1 MLNGSRIVPVV
12 VLDDASFAP
21 DLATPGRGRHPVR
34 RDHPAHPR
42 RPRRSIRA
50 IAGRSDFAVGAGTV
64 TTVAQVD
71 AAVDAGAT
79 YLVSPG
85 FDDAVAERAA
95 ARGGYRSC
103 PYRDGHRDPA
113 GRGRGPG
120 PPQGL
125 PRPRRGRPRG
135 LRAFAGPFPD
145 VRFLTSGGGVG
156 GQRGA
161 STSRCRRV
169 RRQRVVDGSRGG
181 TVCPGRRDRARALGG
196 GHCGDRRPRGLTPFR
211 ALSRPKPGTREGA
224 SVRPTRRRVRR
235 NT

>member
-21 DLATPGRGRHPVR
+21 DLADALAAGGIPCAEITLRTP
-34 RDHPAHPR
+34 AALEA
-42 RPRRSIRA
+42 IRA

-95 ARGGYRSC
+95 ARGVPLVPGIATATEIQRAVAAGL
-103 PYRDGHRDPA
+103 DHLKVFPA
-113 GRGRGPG
+113 AAVGGPAA
-120 PPQGL
+120 
-125 PRPRRGRPRG
+125 

-145 VRFLTSGGGVG
+145 VRFLPSGGVSAANAGEYLALPSVF
-156 GQRGA
+156 A
-161 STSRCRRV
+161 VS
-169 RRQRVVDGSRGG
+169 GSWMVPAAALSARDAE
-181 TVCPGRRDRARALGG
+181 TV
-196 GHCGDRRPRGLTPFR
+196 R
-211 ALSRPKPGTREGA
+211 ALSAEATAAIGVPA
-224 SVRPTRRRVRR
+224 A
-235 NT
+235 

>member
-21 DLATPGRGRHPVR
+21 DLADALAAGGIPCAEITLRTPAAL
-34 RDHPAHPR
+34 DA
-42 RPRRSIRA
+42 IRA

-95 ARGGYRSC
+95 ARGVPLVPGIATATEIQRAVAAGL
-103 PYRDGHRDPA
+103 DHLKVFPA
-113 GRGRGPG
+113 AAVGGPAA
-120 PPQGL
+120 
-125 PRPRRGRPRG
+125 

-145 VRFLTSGGGVG
+145 VRFLPSGGVSAANAGEYLALPSVF
-156 GQRGA
+156 A
-161 STSRCRRV
+161 VS
-169 RRQRVVDGSRGG
+169 GSWMVPSAALSARDAE
-181 TVCPGRRDRARALGG
+181 TV
-196 GHCGDRRPRGLTPFR
+196 R
-211 ALSRPKPGTREGA
+211 ALSAEATAAIGVPA
-224 SVRPTRRRVRR
+224 A
-235 NT
+235 